1 MRGACRYPSNVGFSL
16 FGLIVSIVV
25 LAPNL
30 LLLRFPPRG
39 QNTVARVPRLLE
51 GVERAGQALCLVVPA
66 ITLPGA
72 IVWWWALPAA
82 VALATYYALWVRYL
96 VTGRE
101 QAQLYA
107 SLWRIPVP
115 MAVMPVLVFLCAA
128 AWLSNPWIALAAVVL
143 AVGHIPVA
151 LLTRRAILSA
161 RPE

>member
-1 MRGACRYPSNVGFSL
+1 MGFSL
-16 FGLIVSIVV
+16 LGLIVSILV

-39 QNTVARVPRLLE
+39 RNVVAHVPRPLE
-51 GVERAGQALCLVVPA
+51 WGERMGQALCLVVPA

-82 VALATYYALWVRYL
+82 VALATYYALWGRYL
-96 VTGRE
+96 VVGRE
-101 QAQLYA
+101 QALLYA

-128 AWLSNPWIALAAVVL
+128 AWLNNPWIAIAAVVL

-151 LLTRRAILSA
+151 LLTRRAIGSA
-161 RPE
+161 PSA